1 METGAGRCWSLN
13 RGSARAQLFWEEFCK
28 TRARG
33 FLSCKWETEK
43 TFTWVKLSSPWS
55 SPWILLCAWNP
66 NSTVWDQVSVY
77 CKISLCVP
85 ELRNFMSSYL
95 PLPLTAHCQCCLSQV
110 SILGHFWDGYVTS
123 HLIGDSILLQCTVC
137 VLILGLGNRQC
148 KERAA

>member
-28 TRARG
+28 TRTRR

-43 TFTWVKLSSPWS
+43 TFTWIKLSSPWS

-77 CKISLCVP
+77 CKVSLCVP
-85 ELRNFMSSYL
+85 ELRHFTSSYL
-95 PLPLTAHCQCCLSQV
+95 PLSLTAHCQCCLSQV
-110 SILGHFWDGYVTS
+110 SVLGPCTFLGWLCDITFDRWLHTVTV
-123 HLIGDSILLQCTVC
+123 HCLCVDIGAE
-137 VLILGLGNRQC
+137 
-148 KERAA
+148 K

>member
-28 TRARG
+28 TRTRR

-43 TFTWVKLSSPWS
+43 TFTWIKLSSPWS

-77 CKISLCVP
+77 CKVSLCVP
-85 ELRNFMSSYL
+85 ELRNFTSSYL
-95 PLPLTAHCQCCLSQV
+95 PLALTAHCQCCLSQV
-110 SILGHFWDGYVTS
+110 SILGPCTFLEWLCDITFDRWLHTVTV
-123 HLIGDSILLQCTVC
+123 HCLCVDIGAE
-137 VLILGLGNRQC
+137 
-148 KERAA
+148 K